1 MFVLMLGIGMH
12 VVQKRTLSFKE
23 LGTGG
28 DIWNFGIHSFCP
40 PHGRLGTGGDTW
52 NFGIHRFSKVG
63 YIRSLIWKWPTKLCT
78 FCRSFSEISLP
89 VPNWALISEIHGFQ
103 ISLSFRLY
111 PTSRKSKVPF
121 FEIMTSVP
129 NCLRRHWIPTYRTKK
144 AGTHTDPGTKI
155 SSQTKNHTD
164 YFYKKLSP
172 Q

>member
-28 DIWNFGIHSFCP
+28 AI
-40 PHGRLGTGGDTW
+40 W

-121 FEIMTSVP
+121 LKSWHLCPTASEGTGFRLIAQRKPGPIRIPAQKSHLKPKTILIISTR
-129 NCLRRHWIPTYRTKK
+129 NYLHSRRSSPTK
-144 AGTHTDPGTKI
+144 AANAIT
-155 SSQTKNHTD
+155 
-164 YFYKKLSP
+164 
-172 Q
+172 